1 MKVREIMTREIDHI
15 TSDQTIAQA
24 AAKMRESN
32 VGDVPL
38 VMGNQ
43 PIGMLTDRDITIR
56 IAANGLDPQSTRV
69 ADAMTKEVISCKED
83 DDVETAARL
92 MGDKQVRRL
101 LVVADGGK
109 LAGIVSLADI
119 AKSADK
125 ELVGDVLKKISL
137 PASTAA

>member
-15 TSDQTIAQA
+15 TSDQTIAHA
-24 AAKMRESN
+24 AAKMRESD
-32 VGDVPL
+32 VGDIPV